1 MARVSA
7 PPDMPIESLDE
18 LVAAM
23 KGWGDPEGTGR
34 LNREN
39 FLRLTAEMEALF
51 EALQAE
57 ARAEE
62 LGEAMAPASGGT
74 QQ

>member
-1 MARVSA
+1 
-7 PPDMPIESLDE
+7 MPTESLDE

-34 LNREN
+34 LNRGD

-62 LGEAMAPASGGT
+62 LGEEIAPAAGGA

>member
-7 PPDMPIESLDE
+7 PPDMPTESLDE

-34 LNREN
+34 LNRGD

-62 LGEAMAPASGGT
+62 LGEAIAPAAGGA